1 MFDSPIPNSKKEAS
15 VSGISDEKLRENE
28 KDMTPNVGTPKL
40 SAPTNVGTPKI
51 GTPLNVSFKN
61 TPNSLKKVISGASIC
76 NDGTPVD
83 VPKLRPGNEP
93 PIPPNKNEIVANN
106 VPDEEDVRTIKKHLF
121 DSPMGASGNYNYD
134 FANF

>member
-1 MFDSPIPNSKKEAS
+1 M
-15 VSGISDEKLRENE
+15 
-28 KDMTPNVGTPKL
+28 
-40 SAPTNVGTPKI
+40 
-51 GTPLNVSFKN
+51 
-61 TPNSLKKVISGASIC
+61 
-76 NDGTPVD
+76 D

-106 VPDEEDVRTIKKHLF
+106 VPDEEDVLTIKKHLF